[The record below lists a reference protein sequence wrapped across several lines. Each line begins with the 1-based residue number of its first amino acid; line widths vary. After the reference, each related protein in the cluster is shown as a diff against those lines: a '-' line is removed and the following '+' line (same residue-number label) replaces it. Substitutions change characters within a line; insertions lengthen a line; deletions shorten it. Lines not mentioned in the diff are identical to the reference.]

1 MQVLGYLNFDPLVLG
16 YRQLGSVQTFLGCA
30 TQMTTAQLLCHRD
43 LRAITSRQ
51 GVRLIEK
58 KPARWQELMYK
69 GCLLV
74 PCRGHL
80 AKFWATLRLQ
90 RLAFKVLL
98 QFCDLS
104 NCVWLQAQAC
114 RLDHG

>member
-16 YRQLGSVQTFLGCA
+16 YRQLGSVQTFLDCA
-30 TQMTTAQLLCHRD
+30 TQMTTAQLQCHRD

-69 GCLLV
+69 GSLLV
-74 PCRGHL
+74 PCRGHS
-80 AKFWATLRLQ
+80 AKILGNSTPAALGFQSFVA
-90 RLAFKVLL
+90 VL
-98 QFCDLS
+98 
-104 NCVWLQAQAC
+104 
-114 RLDHG
+114 